1 MVLQPEEAGRAT
13 SGRDDAG
20 RGRQIR
26 LAAVASVIGTSIE
39 WYDFFL
45 YGTAAAIV
53 FPAVFFPASSAY
65 AGTLESFATYAVG
78 FAARPVGA
86 AIFGH
91 WGDRIGR
98 KATLIITLLLMGI
111 ASALVGVLPGTN
123 TIGVAAPIL
132 LVVLRVLQGVAVGGE
147 WSGSVL
153 LSMEWGKQNKRGLMA
168 SWPQIG
174 VPIGLLLGTGM
185 MTLIALAAPDAFK
198 AWAWRIP
205 FLASLV
211 LVAIGLW
218 VRLKVMETPL
228 FAQLVKKQTVS
239 KVPVLDVIRRYPKQI
254 VLSALLRMSEQAPF
268 YLYTAFALAYIK
280 DHLHK
285 STYVGLAAV
294 TVGGALELFLIPTF
308 GSLSDRLGRRRV
320 YTTGAIVMGI
330 VAFPF
335 FLLLNT
341 ATLGFIILG
350 TALIAFAHSMQYGPQ
365 SSYIAESFPTGLA
378 YAGSGLGY
386 QAASLIAGGPAPLLA
401 TWMLPTFGWQA
412 IAVYIIACVVITL
425 FAAAL
430 LPTAARST
438 SLRSRCS
445 NRPGGP
451 PEADP
456 ADDSRT
462 RQAALAVY
470 AGGRVRLAVTRPRR
484 SSRCAC
490 AAVSVT
496 AKIRIWPLYWSQGRD
511 QVSSPAS
518 CQGVEPGRRR
528 IAASSSASRLSWCAA
543 MASTRPGRP
552 RNRHSCAGSTS
563 STSRSRVL
571 ASESR

>member
-1 MVLQPEEAGRAT
+1 MVLEPEEAGRAR
-13 SGRDDAG
+13 SVSADESG

-53 FPAVFFPASSAY
+53 FPSVFFPASSSY

-98 KATLIITLLLMGI
+98 KATLIITLLMMGL
-111 ASALVGVLPGTN
+111 ASALVGVLPGASA
-123 TIGVAAPIL
+123 IGVAAPIL
-132 LVVLRVLQGVAVGGE
+132 LVVLRVIQGVAVGGE

-153 LSMEWGKQNKRGLMA
+153 LSMEWGKQNRRGLMA

-185 MTLIALAAPDAFK
+185 MTVIALGFPDAFK

-205 FLASLV
+205 FLASLI

-218 VRLKVMETPL
+218 VRLKVLETPM
-228 FAQLVKKQTVS
+228 FAQLVEKKAVA
-239 KVPVLDVIRRYPKQI
+239 KIPVLDVLRRYPREV

-268 YLYTAFALAYIK
+268 YLYSAFGLTYIK
-280 DHLHK
+280 EDLHK
-285 STYVGLAAV
+285 GTYVGLAAV
-294 TVGGALELFLIPTF
+294 TVGGALELLLIPTF
-308 GSLSDRLGRRRV
+308 GHLSDRLGRRRV
-320 YTTGAIVMGI
+320 YVTGAILMAI

-341 ATLGFIILG
+341 AVLGYIILG
-350 TALIAFAHSMQYGPQ
+350 TALIAIAHAIQYGPQ
-365 SSYIAESFPTGLA
+365 SSYIAENFPTSLA

-412 IAVYIIACVVITL
+412 IAVYIIACVVLTL
-425 FAAAL
+425 IAAAL
-430 LPTAARST
+430 LP
-438 SLRSRCS
+438 
-445 NRPGGP
+445 
-451 PEADP
+451 D
-456 ADDSRT
+456 RT
-462 RQAALAVY
+462 KAEVAEMPVLA
-470 AGGRVRLAVTRPRR
+470 P
-484 SSRCAC
+484 
-490 AAVSVT
+490 
-496 AKIRIWPLYWSQGRD
+496 
-511 QVSSPAS
+511 
-518 CQGVEPGRRR
+518 
-528 IAASSSASRLSWCAA
+528 AAS
-543 MASTRPGRP
+543 RPAVG
-552 RNRHSCAGSTS
+552 
-563 STSRSRVL
+563 
-571 ASESR
+571 

>member
-13 SGRDDAG
+13 SVSADEAG
-20 RGRQIR
+20 RSRQIR
-26 LAAVASVIGTSIE
+26 LAAVASVVGTSIE

-53 FPAVFFPASSAY
+53 FPAVFFPASSSY

-78 FAARPVGA
+78 FAARPVGSV
-86 AIFGH
+86 IFGH
-91 WGDRIGR
+91 WGDRLGR
-98 KATLIITLLLMGI
+98 KATLIITLLMMGL
-111 ASALVGVLPGTN
+111 ASALVGVLPGTS

-153 LSMEWGKQNKRGLMA
+153 LSMEWGKQNRRGLMA
-168 SWPQIG
+168 SWPQMG

-218 VRLKVMETPL
+218 VRLKVLETPM
-228 FAQLVKKQTVS
+228 FAQLVEKRTVA
-239 KVPVLDVIRRYPKQI
+239 KLPVLDVIRRYPREI

-308 GSLSDRLGRRRV
+308 GNLSDRLGRRRV
-320 YTTGAIVMGI
+320 YTTGAILMGI

-341 ATLGFIILG
+341 AALGFIILG
-350 TALIAFAHSMQYGPQ
+350 TALIAIAHSMQYGPQ
-365 SSYIAESFPTGLA
+365 SSYIAENFPTGLA

-425 FAAAL
+425 AAAAL
-430 LPTAARST
+430 LPDRSKADVATMPELAPAGRAA
-438 SLRSRCS
+438 
-445 NRPGGP
+445 
-451 PEADP
+451 
-456 ADDSRT
+456 
-462 RQAALAVY
+462 
-470 AGGRVRLAVTRPRR
+470 AG
-484 SSRCAC
+484 
-490 AAVSVT
+490 
-496 AKIRIWPLYWSQGRD
+496 
-511 QVSSPAS
+511 
-518 CQGVEPGRRR
+518 
-528 IAASSSASRLSWCAA
+528 
-543 MASTRPGRP
+543 
-552 RNRHSCAGSTS
+552 
-563 STSRSRVL
+563 
-571 ASESR
+571 

>member
-1 MVLQPEEAGRAT
+1 MFFTIAHGNHGLGRDKVVSGRLGGTAGKGTPMVLPPEAAGQAAAAADDERA
-13 SGRDDAG
+13 RN
-20 RGRQIR
+20 RQTR
-26 LAAVASVIGTSIE
+26 LAAAASVVGTSIE

-53 FPAVFFPASSAY
+53 FPSVFFPSSSAY

-98 KATLIITLLLMGI
+98 KATLIITLLMMGI
-111 ASALVGVLPGTN
+111 ASALVGVLPGTS

-132 LVVLRVLQGVAVGGE
+132 LVVLRLLQGVAVGGE

-218 VRLKVMETPL
+218 VRLKVLETPM
-228 FAQLVKKQTVS
+228 FAQLIKKGTVS
-239 KVPVLDVIRRYPKQI
+239 KVPVLDVIRQYPKQI

-268 YLYTAFALAYIK
+268 YIYTAFALDYIK

-285 STYVGLAAV
+285 STGVGLAAV

-308 GSLSDRLGRRRV
+308 GQLSDRLGRRRG
-320 YTTGAIVMGI
+320 YTTGAIV
-330 VAFPF
+330 
-335 FLLLNT
+335 
-341 ATLGFIILG
+341 
-350 TALIAFAHSMQYGPQ
+350 
-365 SSYIAESFPTGLA
+365 
-378 YAGSGLGY
+378 
-386 QAASLIAGGPAPLLA
+386 
-401 TWMLPTFGWQA
+401 
-412 IAVYIIACVVITL
+412 
-425 FAAAL
+425 
-430 LPTAARST
+430 
-438 SLRSRCS
+438 
-445 NRPGGP
+445 
-451 PEADP
+451 
-456 ADDSRT
+456 
-462 RQAALAVY
+462 
-470 AGGRVRLAVTRPRR
+470 
-484 SSRCAC
+484 
-490 AAVSVT
+490 
-496 AKIRIWPLYWSQGRD
+496 
-511 QVSSPAS
+511 
-518 CQGVEPGRRR
+518 
-528 IAASSSASRLSWCAA
+528 
-543 MASTRPGRP
+543 
-552 RNRHSCAGSTS
+552 
-563 STSRSRVL
+563 
-571 ASESR
+571 